1 MRMGR
6 ITSPHAKN
14 SLEAYRQYHASLTE
28 ADLLTLAGSPGTR
41 SLAGWF
47 LGTKGENETVFRRL
61 MTMAVEEHIKGRQAF
76 HPEDPEWITPD
87 IKQSEAYRQTIA
99 ELEKQTRQL
108 LDELKQSV
116 PFYSMRYQAHM
127 LWDITMPGAIGYF
140 AAMLYNQNN
149 VAVEASSVTT
159 KLEME
164 VGNDLCAMLGYP
176 LEGDE
181 NGITPWGHITCDGSV
196 ANLEALW
203 AARNVKLYPLALKAA
218 LVEQPELA
226 PARSVQVRLLD
237 GSSAPLVKLDTWT
250 LLNLRADDVLA
261 LPQRIKDEYDI
272 PLKTIGDALTPYS
285 VQNIGLVDFYKRFM
299 QGIDH
304 SPVCFTPVTKHY
316 SWPKGAAILGL
327 GANHAIGIRVDLDGR
342 MDMQHLRRE
351 LERCLQERI
360 PVTAVVAVIGSTEES
375 AVDPLSDIL
384 DMREAFRR
392 RGLDFLVHADAAW
405 GGYFASMLRPDPAA
419 PRTARDIPEYPLSDY
434 VTRQLEMLAKT
445 DSITVDP
452 HKSGYIPYPAGG
464 LCYRNSAMRN
474 IVSFTAPVI
483 YHNETDP
490 TVGIYGVEGSKPG
503 AAAASVYLSHKVIRP
518 DQTGY
523 GKILG
528 QCTFTSN
535 KLFAQLVSME
545 DERFRIT
552 MLNRIPAEREPVVDP
567 RKVQAQKTFIRKRI
581 AEASNE
587 QLLNDPEA
595 MALFRELGP
604 DLVISA
610 YAFNFRTKSGAWN
623 RDIKKVNEL
632 NARLFNLLSVR
643 PGEDMSKVELIV
655 TASEFDPAVYGDA
668 FMNAFCERLGVMPD
682 GTTPIPFLIST
693 VMNPWTSDTPQG
705 SFLTV
710 IEQALRNAVYRAL
723 SEMKEL

>member
-1 MRMGR
+1 MEDNRSSMA
-6 ITSPHAKN
+6 THE
-14 SLEAYRQYHASLTE
+14 LEAYRNYHASLSE
-28 ADLLTLAGSPGTR
+28 QGLLTLAGSPGTR

-47 LGTKGENETVFRRL
+47 LGTKGENE
-61 MTMAVEEHIKGRQAF
+61 AVLRELITLAIAEHAKGRRAF
-76 HPEDPEWITPD
+76 HPEDPAWITPD
-87 IKQSEAYRQTIA
+87 VKRSEAYRRTIA
-99 ELEKQTRQL
+99 ELTRQTRQL
-108 LDELKQSV
+108 LEELQQSV

-176 LEGDE
+176 VEGDE
-181 NGITPWGHITCDGSV
+181 HGVTPWGHITCDGSV

-218 LVEQPELA
+218 LLEDERMK
-226 PARSVQVRLLD
+226 PARGIEVRLPD
-237 GSSAPLVKLDTWT
+237 GSGAPLVRLDAWT

-261 LPQRIKDEYDI
+261 LPQRIKDECGI
-272 PLKTIGDALTPYS
+272 PLKTTGDALTPFS
-285 VQNIGLVDFYKRFM
+285 VQNIGLVDFHKRFM
-299 QGIDH
+299 PGIDH

-342 MDMQHLRRE
+342 MDMQHLREE
-351 LERCLQERI
+351 LERCLAQRV

-375 AVDPLSDIL
+375 AVDPLADIL
-384 DMREAFRR
+384 DMREQFRR

-405 GGYFASMLRPDPAA
+405 GGYFAAMLRPDPAA
-419 PRTARDIPEYPLSDY
+419 PRASRDIPEYPLSDY
-434 VTRQLEMLAKT
+434 VAKQLAMLART
-445 DSITVDP
+445 DSVTVDP

-503 AAAASVYLSHKVIRP
+503 AAAAAVYLSHKVIRP

-528 QCTFTSN
+528 QCTFTST

-552 MLNRIPAEREPVVDP
+552 MLNRIPAERENPVDP
-567 RKVQAQKTFIRKRI
+567 RKVQAQKAFIRKRI

-587 QLLNDPEA
+587 QLRRDPEA

-623 RDIKKVNEL
+623 TDIKKVNEL
-632 NARLFNLLSVR
+632 NARLFHLLSVR
-643 PGEDMSKVELIV
+643 PGEDMSGVELIV

-668 FMNAFCERLGVMPD
+668 FMQAFCERLGVIPD
-682 GTTPIPFLIST
+682 RKTPIPFLIST

-705 SFLTV
+705 SFLAV
-710 IEQALRNAVYRAL
+710 IEQALRNAVYKAL
-723 SEMKEL
+723 ADMDEW